1 MFVHETDR
9 ADAARKMGIAM
20 VILFA
25 VTASVGALFTLHVY
39 VKRSPSHFWFS

>member
-9 ADAARKMGIAM
+9 AGAARKMGIAM